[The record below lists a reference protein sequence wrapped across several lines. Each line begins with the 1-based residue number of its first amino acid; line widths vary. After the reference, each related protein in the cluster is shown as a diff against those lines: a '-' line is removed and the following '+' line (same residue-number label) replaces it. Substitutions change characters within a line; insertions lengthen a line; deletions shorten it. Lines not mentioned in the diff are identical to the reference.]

1 MSRYVSYPLRL
12 PMRLP
17 LALPP
22 LLPPLAG
29 GGFSQLVAGL
39 TFGPSLNANPDF
51 SSWGAT
57 PTGWSATQS
66 GGSSIAQVGPDG
78 LAGTGAAR
86 MQSPTTAVQPRLE
99 QVLTAQAGNVGM
111 LVEAVLD
118 RSAGAT
124 GTIDWYSQV
133 GGAGWQVS
141 TTAVAE
147 WVTADLFAQTPA
159 YLFGITAPLDAT
171 INRADLRR
179 ITPTV
184 QSIQPNA
191 TLTYLFEFASPR
203 RGETVEI
210 RFRQESWT
218 RYHAVRI
225 VRNAAGT
232 GYNANMYR
240 VADGP
245 IAKTTLIAAQA
256 LGASVNGLR
265 VVMNGT
271 SLSLWTSADGG
282 SNWTQRG
289 TTQTSTF
296 YQTAETT
303 LCYSS
308 ERVTHGSFTGVP
320 L

>member
-1 MSRYVSYPLRL
+1 MIRL
-12 PMRLP
+12 PYRLP
-17 LALPP
+17 TERW
-22 LLPPLAG
+22 LLG
-29 GGFSQLVAGL
+29 GGFEQLSSGQS
-39 TFGPSLNANPDF
+39 FGPSLNANPDF
-51 SSWGAT
+51 SAWGAT
-57 PTGWSATQS
+57 PTSWSATQS
-66 GGSSIAQVGPDG
+66 GGSSITQVAPDG
-78 LAGTGAAR
+78 TAGTGAAR

-99 QVLTAQAGNVGM
+99 QTLTAQAGNIGM

-124 GTIDWYSQV
+124 GQVDWYSVV
-133 GGAGWQVS
+133 GGAGWNVS
-141 TTAVAE
+141 STAVAE
-147 WVTADLFAQTPA
+147 WVTANMFAQTPA
-159 YLFGITAPLDAT
+159 YLFGINTPLDAT

-218 RYHAVRI
+218 RFHAVRI

-232 GYNANMYR
+232 GYNASMHR

-245 IAKTTLIAAQA
+245 ITQTSLIAAQA
-256 LGASVNGLR
+256 LGAAVNGLR

-282 SNWTQRG
+282 ANWTQRG
-289 TTQTSTF
+289 TTQTSAL
-296 YQTAETT
+296 YQTAETA

-308 ERVTHGSFTGVP
+308 ERVTHVSFAGVP